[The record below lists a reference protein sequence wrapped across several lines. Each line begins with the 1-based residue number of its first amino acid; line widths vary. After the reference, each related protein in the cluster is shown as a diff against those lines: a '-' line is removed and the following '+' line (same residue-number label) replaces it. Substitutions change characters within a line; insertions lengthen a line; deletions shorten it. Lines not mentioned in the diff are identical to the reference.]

1 MQKFW
6 RLYYRDVRSN
16 YNRDACYKPRLEKRI
31 LYCRHTWFGFGCNWV
46 FIYKGNNN
54 DKRKGTKNSYWRF
67 TKIPEF
73 MGNDLTQLLYDD
85 MAVCANDIPAE
96 ILVSIKHFTEQD
108 MGKTMSV
115 FGLGTIIWRVVVPA
129 LSDKFGRKPIV
140 VIFFLLSMLMPL
152 GVVYWGQGF
161 ASLSMFVLL
170 GTSIAGCFPDVLAT
184 IPSETIPHQYI
195 AQTLGLV
202 MEIGELVGG
211 FAAPSIAG
219 WWADRFGL
227 QAPFL
232 IAAGAALSA
241 GMVAFFLYETAP
253 SLLNKKHYT
262 KPVAIQ
268 ESK

>member
-1 MQKFW
+1 MFAPIIIVTLATNLGWRNAFFIAGIPGLVLAAIGFLYIKETKTIKEKEQKIAIGN
-6 RLYYRDVRSN
+6 LLKYRN
-16 YNRDACYKPRLEKRI
+16 IWTTI
-31 LYCRHTWFGFGCNWV
+31 LLSCCMMTWLFAQMTFLPK
-46 FIYKGNNN
+46 Y
-54 DKRKGTKNSYWRF
+54 
-67 TKIPEF
+67 
-73 MGNDLTQLLYDD
+73 
-85 MAVCANDIPAE
+85 
-96 ILVSIKHFTEQD
+96 LVSIKHFTEQD

-115 FGLGTIIWRVVVPA
+115 FGLGTIIWGVVVPA

-184 IPSETIPHQYI
+184 IPSDTIPHQYI

-227 QAPFL
+227 HAPFL

-253 SLLNKKHYT
+253 AVLNKKHYT